1 MTLLVA
7 LGSGDPDPWV
17 KQFRALLPDRPIV
30 KLGDSY
36 DPASIEFAMTW
47 YHPPGSLAHYPY
59 LTAVFSMGA
68 GVDHLFRDTE
78 LPDVAIARVVDP
90 DLTNRMSEYVILHA
104 LSIMR
109 QTRRYREQQNHL
121 QWIDDDWQPAAS
133 EVRVGVM
140 GLGVLGSDAA
150 QKLKHIGFKVAGWSR
165 SPKSI
170 DGIQCFSGDA
180 GLSSFLAR
188 TDILVVLLPLTD
200 ETRGIINRKLLKGLA
215 RDGRV
220 AAPSLINAGR
230 GNLQIET
237 ELLECLDDG
246 TLHEAVL
253 DVFQTEPL
261 PVTSPLWTH
270 PRVTITP
277 HNASVSDPVAIA
289 NAIAAQIRRVEKGEP
304 LLNTVSRSK
313 GY

>member
-17 KQFRALLPDRPIV
+17 KQFRVLLPDRPIV
-30 KLGDSY
+30 KLGDNY
-36 DPASIEFAMTW
+36 DPSAVEFSMTW
-47 YHPPGSLAHYPY
+47 YHPAGSLAHLPN
-59 LTAVFSMGA
+59 LKAVFSLGA
-68 GVDHLFRDTE
+68 GVDHLFRDPH

-90 DLTNRMSEYVILHA
+90 DLTNRMSEYVMLHT
-104 LSIMR
+104 LSILR
-109 QTRRYREQQNHL
+109 QMRRYRSQQSIKN
-121 QWIDDDWQPAAS
+121 WSDDDFQPAATD
-133 EVRVGVM
+133 VRVGIM

-150 QKLKHIGFKVAGWSR
+150 RKLKLMGFNVAGWSR
-165 SPKSI
+165 SAKSL

-180 GLSSFLAR
+180 ELSDFLAR
-188 TDILVVLLPLTD
+188 TDILIVLLPLTD
-200 ETRGIINRKLLKGLA
+200 ETRGIINKKLLKGLA

-230 GNLQIET
+230 GHLQIET

-261 PVTSPLWTH
+261 PETSRLWAH

-277 HNASVSDPVAIA
+277 HNASVSDPIAIA
-289 NAIAAQIRRVEKGEP
+289 NAIAAQIRRVEKGEA
-304 LLNTVSRSK
+304 LLNTVSHKK

>member
-47 YHPPGSLAHYPY
+47 YHPPGSLAHYPH
-59 LTAVFSMGA
+59 LKAVFSMGA

-104 LSIMR
+104 LSIIR

-180 GLSSFLAR
+180 ELSSFLAR

-220 AAPSLINAGR
+220 SAPSLINAGR

-261 PVTSPLWTH
+261 PETSPLWTH

>member
-1 MTLLVA
+1 
-7 LGSGDPDPWV
+7 
-17 KQFRALLPDRPIV
+17 
-30 KLGDSY
+30 
-36 DPASIEFAMTW
+36 MTW
-47 YHPPGSLAHYPY
+47 YHPPGSLAHYPH
-59 LTAVFSMGA
+59 LKAVFSMGA

-78 LPDVAIARVVDP
+78 LPDIAIARVVDP

-109 QTRRYREQQNHL
+109 QTRRYREQQQHL

-150 QKLKHIGFKVAGWSR
+150 QKLKQIGFNVAGWSR

-170 DGIQCFSGDA
+170 DGIECFSGEAD
-180 GLSSFLAR
+180 LSAFLAR

-261 PVTSPLWTH
+261 AVTSPLWTH

-289 NAIAAQIRRVEKGEP
+289 NAIAAQIRHVEKGEP
-304 LLNTVSRSK
+304 LLNTVSRAK

>member
-30 KLGDSY
+30 KLGESY

-47 YHPPGSLAHYPY
+47 YHPPGSLVHYPY
-59 LTAVFSMGA
+59 LKAVFSMGA
-68 GVDHLFRDTE
+68 GVDHLFRDAE

-121 QWIDDDWQPAAS
+121 HWIDDDWQPAAS

-150 QKLKHIGFKVAGWSR
+150 QKLKHVGFKVAGWSR

-277 HNASVSDPVAIA
+277 HNASISDPVAIA
-289 NAIAAQIRRVEKGEP
+289 NAIAAQIKRVEKSEP
-304 LLNTVSRSK
+304 LLNTVSRAK

>member
-17 KQFRALLPDRPIV
+17 KQFRTLLPDRPIV

-59 LTAVFSMGA
+59 LKAVFSMGA
-68 GVDHLFRDTE
+68 GVDHLFRDAE

-109 QTRRYREQQNHL
+109 QMRRYREQQNHL

-180 GLSSFLAR
+180 DLSSFLAR

-200 ETRGIINRKLLKGLA
+200 ETRGIINRKLLKELA

-289 NAIAAQIRRVEKGEP
+289 NAIAAQIKRVEKSEP
-304 LLNTVSRSK
+304 LLNTVSRAK

>member
-17 KQFRALLPDRPIV
+17 KQFRTLLPDRPIV

-36 DPASIEFAMTW
+36 DPAPIEFAMTW
-47 YHPPGSLAHYPY
+47 YHPPGSLAHYPH
-59 LTAVFSMGA
+59 LKAVFSMGA

-109 QTRRYREQQNHL
+109 QMRRYREQQNHL

-170 DGIQCFSGDA
+170 DGIQCFSGDG

-200 ETRGIINRKLLKGLA
+200 ETRGIINRKLLKELA

-289 NAIAAQIRRVEKGEP
+289 NAIAAQIKRVEKSEP
-304 LLNTVSRSK
+304 LLNTVSRAK

>member
-47 YHPPGSLAHYPY
+47 YHPPGSLAHYPH
-59 LTAVFSMGA
+59 LKAVFSMGA

-237 ELLECLDDG
+237 ELLECLDDD

-261 PVTSPLWTH
+261 PETSPLWTH

-289 NAIAAQIRRVEKGEP
+289 NAIAAQIKRVEKSEP
-304 LLNTVSRSK
+304 LLNTVSRAK

>member
-59 LTAVFSMGA
+59 LKAVFSMGA
-68 GVDHLFRDTE
+68 GVDHLFRDAE

-237 ELLECLDDG
+237 ELLECLNDG

-289 NAIAAQIRRVEKGEP
+289 NAIAAQIKRVEKGEP
-304 LLNTVSRSK
+304 LLNTVSRAK

>member
-47 YHPPGSLAHYPY
+47 YHPPGSLAHYPH
-59 LTAVFSMGA
+59 LQAVFSMGA

-78 LPDVAIARVVDP
+78 LPDIAIARVVDH

-109 QTRRYREQQNHL
+109 QTRRYREQQQHL

-150 QKLKHIGFKVAGWSR
+150 QKLKQIGFNVAGWSR

-170 DGIQCFSGDA
+170 DGIECFSGEAD
-180 GLSSFLAR
+180 LSAFLAR

-261 PVTSPLWTH
+261 AVTSPLWTH

-304 LLNTVSRSK
+304 LLNTVSRAK

>member
-47 YHPPGSLAHYPY
+47 YHPPGSLAHYPH
-59 LTAVFSMGA
+59 LKAVFSMGA

-78 LPDVAIARVVDP
+78 LPDIAIARVVDP

-109 QTRRYREQQNHL
+109 QTRRYREQQQHL

-150 QKLKHIGFKVAGWSR
+150 QKLKQIGFNVAGWSR

-170 DGIQCFSGDA
+170 DGIECFSGEAD
-180 GLSSFLAR
+180 LSAFLAR

-261 PVTSPLWTH
+261 AVTSPLWTH

-304 LLNTVSRSK
+304 LLNTVSRAK

>member
-47 YHPPGSLAHYPY
+47 YHPPGSLAHYPH
-59 LTAVFSMGA
+59 LKAVFSMGA

-133 EVRVGVM
+133 EVRVGVI

-237 ELLECLDDG
+237 ELLECLDDD

-289 NAIAAQIRRVEKGEP
+289 NAIAAQIKRVEKGEP
-304 LLNTVSRSK
+304 LLNTVSRAK

>member
-47 YHPPGSLAHYPY
+47 YHPPGSLAHYPH
-59 LTAVFSMGA
+59 LQAVFSMGA

-78 LPDVAIARVVDP
+78 LPDIAIARVVDP

-109 QTRRYREQQNHL
+109 QTRRYREQQQHL

-150 QKLKHIGFKVAGWSR
+150 QKLKQIGFNVAGWSR

-170 DGIQCFSGDA
+170 DGIECFSGEAD
-180 GLSSFLAR
+180 LSAFLAR

-261 PVTSPLWTH
+261 AVTSPLWTH

-289 NAIAAQIRRVEKGEP
+289 NAIAAQIRHVEKGEP
-304 LLNTVSRSK
+304 LLNTVSRAK

>member
-47 YHPPGSLAHYPY
+47 YHPPGSLAHYPH
-59 LTAVFSMGA
+59 LKAVFSMGA

-104 LSIMR
+104 LSIIR

-150 QKLKHIGFKVAGWSR
+150 QKLKHIGFNVAGWSR

-180 GLSSFLAR
+180 ELSSFLAQ

>member
-47 YHPPGSLAHYPY
+47 YHPPGALAHYPH
-59 LTAVFSMGA
+59 LQAVFSMGA

-78 LPDVAIARVVDP
+78 LPDIAIARVVDH

-109 QTRRYREQQNHL
+109 QTRRYREQQQHL

-150 QKLKHIGFKVAGWSR
+150 QKLKQIGFNVAGWSR

-170 DGIQCFSGDA
+170 DGIECFSGEAD
-180 GLSSFLAR
+180 LSAFLAR

-261 PVTSPLWTH
+261 AVTSPLWTH

-304 LLNTVSRSK
+304 LLNTVRRAK

>member
-47 YHPPGSLAHYPY
+47 YHPPGSLALYPH
-59 LTAVFSMGA
+59 LKAVFSMGA

-109 QTRRYREQQNHL
+109 QMRRYREQQNHL

-170 DGIQCFSGDA
+170 DGIQCFSGDG

-200 ETRGIINRKLLKGLA
+200 ETRGIINRKLLKELA

-289 NAIAAQIRRVEKGEP
+289 NAIAAQIKRVEKSEP
-304 LLNTVSRSK
+304 LLNTVSRAK

>member
-30 KLGDSY
+30 KLGESY

-59 LTAVFSMGA
+59 LKAVFSMGA
-68 GVDHLFRDTE
+68 GVDHLFRDAE

-121 QWIDDDWQPAAS
+121 HWIDDDWQPAAS

-289 NAIAAQIRRVEKGEP
+289 NAIAAQIKRVEKGEP
-304 LLNTVSRSK
+304 LLNTVSRAE

>member
-17 KQFRALLPDRPIV
+17 KQFRVLLPDRPIV
-30 KLGDSY
+30 KLGDDY
-36 DPASIEFAMTW
+36 DPSSVEFAMTW
-47 YHPPGSLAHYPY
+47 YHPEGSLAPYPN
-59 LTAVFSMGA
+59 LKAVFSLGA
-68 GVDHLFRDTE
+68 GVDHLFRDAH
-78 LPDVAIARVVDP
+78 LPDVTIARVVDP
-90 DLTNRMSEYVILHA
+90 DLTRRMSEYVMLHT
-104 LSIMR
+104 LSILR
-109 QTRRYREQQNHL
+109 QTRRYRAQQSIKN
-121 QWIDDDWQPAAS
+121 WSDDDFQPAAAD
-133 EVRVGVM
+133 VRVGIM

-150 QKLKHIGFKVAGWSR
+150 QKLKLMGFNVAGWSR
-165 SPKSI
+165 SAKSI
-170 DGIQCFSGDA
+170 DGIQCFAGDA
-180 GLSSFLAR
+180 ELSNFLTR
-188 TDILVVLLPLTD
+188 TDILVVLLPLTE

-237 ELLECLDDG
+237 ELLECLEDG

-261 PVTSPLWTH
+261 PETSPLWTH

-277 HNASVSDPVAIA
+277 HNASVSDPIAIA
-289 NAIAAQIRRVEKGEP
+289 HAIAAQIKRAEKGEA
-304 LLNTVSRSK
+304 LLNTVSRAK

>member
-1 MTLLVA
+1 
-7 LGSGDPDPWV
+7 
-17 KQFRALLPDRPIV
+17 
-30 KLGDSY
+30 
-36 DPASIEFAMTW
+36 
-47 YHPPGSLAHYPY
+47 
-59 LTAVFSMGA
+59 
-68 GVDHLFRDTE
+68 
-78 LPDVAIARVVDP
+78 
-90 DLTNRMSEYVILHA
+90 
-104 LSIMR
+104 
-109 QTRRYREQQNHL
+109 
-121 QWIDDDWQPAAS
+121 
-133 EVRVGVM
+133 
-140 GLGVLGSDAA
+140 
-150 QKLKHIGFKVAGWSR
+150 
-165 SPKSI
+165 
-170 DGIQCFSGDA
+170 
-180 GLSSFLAR
+180 
-188 TDILVVLLPLTD
+188 LLPLTD

-237 ELLECLDDG
+237 ELLECLNDG

-289 NAIAAQIRRVEKGEP
+289 NAIAAQIKRVEKGEP
-304 LLNTVSRSK
+304 LLNTVSRAK

>member
-1 MTLLVA
+1 M
-7 LGSGDPDPWV
+7 
-17 KQFRALLPDRPIV
+17 
-30 KLGDSY
+30 
-36 DPASIEFAMTW
+36 
-47 YHPPGSLAHYPY
+47 
-59 LTAVFSMGA
+59 
-68 GVDHLFRDTE
+68 
-78 LPDVAIARVVDP
+78 
-90 DLTNRMSEYVILHA
+90 
-104 LSIMR
+104 
-109 QTRRYREQQNHL
+109 
-121 QWIDDDWQPAAS
+121 
-133 EVRVGVM
+133 
-140 GLGVLGSDAA
+140 
-150 QKLKHIGFKVAGWSR
+150 
-165 SPKSI
+165 
-170 DGIQCFSGDA
+170 
-180 GLSSFLAR
+180 
-188 TDILVVLLPLTD
+188 LPLTD

-220 AAPSLINAGR
+220 SAPSLINAGR

-261 PVTSPLWTH
+261 PETSPLWTH

>member
-47 YHPPGSLAHYPY
+47 YHPPGSLAHYPH
-59 LTAVFSMGA
+59 LKAVFSMGA

-104 LSIMR
+104 LSIIR

-170 DGIQCFSGDA
+170 DGIHCFSGDA
-180 GLSSFLAR
+180 ELSSFLAR

-220 AAPSLINAGR
+220 SAPSLINAGR

-261 PVTSPLWTH
+261 PETSPLWTH

>member
-17 KQFRALLPDRPIV
+17 KQFRTLLPDRPIV

-36 DPASIEFAMTW
+36 DPASIKFAMTW
-47 YHPPGSLAHYPY
+47 YHPPGSLAHYPH
-59 LTAVFSMGA
+59 LKAVFSMGA

-109 QTRRYREQQNHL
+109 QMRRYREQQNHL

-170 DGIQCFSGDA
+170 DGIQCFSGDG

-200 ETRGIINRKLLKGLA
+200 ETRGIINRKLLKELA

-289 NAIAAQIRRVEKGEP
+289 NAIAAQIKRVEKSEP
-304 LLNTVSRSK
+304 LLNTVSRAK